1 MALDFPSA
9 PTNGQVYDEFYYD
22 SAAGI
27 WRRQLTVTE
36 LSDLGDVDAPTP
48 SDEDILIYNST
59 SGDWE
64 SGNVSTILP
73 VVPEP
78 EPPLPIAFLLMGG

>member
-1 MALDFPSA
+1 MALNFPSA

-27 WRRQLTVTE
+27 WRRQLTVTNID
-36 LSDLGDVDAPTP
+36 DLGDVAATTP
-48 SDEDILIYNST
+48 SNEDILIYNDT

-64 SGNVSTILP
+64 SGNVSTI
-73 VVPEP
+73 VPEP

>member
-1 MALDFPSA
+1 MALDFPSS

-27 WRRQLTVTE
+27 WRRQLTVTN
-36 LSDLGDVDAPTP
+36 LDDLGDVDATTP
-48 SDEDILIYNST
+48 NNEDIIIYNST
-59 SGDWE
+59 SGNWE
-64 SGNVSTILP
+64 SGNVSTI
-73 VVPEP
+73 VPEP

>member
-1 MALDFPSA
+1 MALNFPSS

-27 WRRQLTVTE
+27 WRRQLTVTNID
-36 LSDLGDVDAPTP
+36 DLGDVAATTP
-48 SDEDILIYNST
+48 SNEDILIYNST

-64 SGNVSTILP
+64 SGNVSTI
-73 VVPEP
+73 VPEP